1 MEQNGPQV
9 DISVTDDGP
18 GVSKKLHDRLFEPF
32 FTTKPKGVG
41 LGLSI
46 CRNIASAHGGSLRY
60 MPVLPAGSRFTLTL
74 PLEFIG

>member
-1 MEQNGPQV
+1 MA
-9 DISVTDDGP
+9 SM
-18 GVSKKLHDRLFEPF
+18 PF

-46 CRNIASAHGGSLRY
+46 CRNIAAAHGGSLHFT
-60 MPVLPAGSRFTLTL
+60 PAQTEGSRFTLTL